1 MESENIINLY
11 VFELED
17 ELKFLYPTYLNDI
30 DLIKLEL
37 NLQYDFIKDEDS
49 LIIIDVIKI
58 NNLLDINKYVKQYML
73 YYGISNVIGG
83 SYMNAQIPEYN
94 LKSLENEFQL
104 EQKVIDKHSLFISNL
119 IIKYDK
125 IKNINDLLIE
135 KEKIIKELNFY
146 NKTKEDYEKY
156 KYFNSKD
163 KEKVFNKTI
172 LYSLDWLYN
181 YLTYTN
187 FENKT
192 ISVETKNIYKE
203 LMPKLKGISKLFYE
217 LKPDYQG
224 YSPIV
229 NLYNPEFIFDKFV
242 YHHNDIINWSDDV
255 SEAITLYETLLYFYY
270 KVANHID
277 ELEFDLSTVPIHFN
291 IGNDECNGAKRS
303 KFFLEET
310 NIELKYI
317 ENQIQSLL
325 STHLDN

>member
-1 MESENIINLY
+1 MEYEQNINLY

-17 ELKFLYPTYLNDI
+17 ELIFLYPTYLNDI

-37 NLQYDFIKDEDS
+37 KLQYDFIKNEDP
-49 LIIIDVIKI
+49 LKIIEIIEI
-58 NNLLDINKYVKQYML
+58 YYLLDINKYVKQYML

-83 SYMNAQIPEYN
+83 SYMDSQIPEYKR
-94 LKSLENEFQL
+94 KSLENEFQL
-104 EQKVIDKHSLFISNL
+104 EENAIDKNSLFISNL

-125 IKNINDLLIE
+125 LTNFNDLLIE
-135 KEKIIKELNFY
+135 KDKIIKELNFY
-146 NKTKEDYEKY
+146 NTTKEEYEKY
-156 KYFNSKD
+156 KYFNSK
-163 KEKVFNKTI
+163 ENVFNKTI
-172 LYSLDWLYN
+172 LYSLDWIYN

-217 LKPDYQG
+217 LKPDYEG

-242 YHHNDIINWSDDV
+242 YHHNDIINWSDDI
-255 SEAITLYETLLYFYY
+255 SEAITLYKTLLYFYY

-277 ELEFDLSTVPIHFN
+277 ELEFDLSTIPKN
-291 IGNDECNGAKRS
+291 
-303 KFFLEET
+303 FLEET
-310 NIELKYI
+310 NIELRYI
-317 ENQIQSLL
+317 ENQIQYIL
-325 STHLDN
+325 SNTL